1 MLIYPVGAT
10 AACRYAADAFPES
23 CVTDHPCP
31 EVTHVLLDVP
41 SFSGPGILRDGTPVR
56 KILECIPESA
66 AILGG
71 NLKDEALAE
80 RKCYDLLADPAYLA
94 ENAAITAE
102 CAVILAGSR
111 MDATIRNSKV
121 LVIGWGR
128 IGKCLSRLLAAMG
141 ADVDL
146 WIRRPEERAMA
157 HALGYNTPVDLLAA
171 LPKYALILNTA
182 PEPVITAEQS
192 RLCRDCLK
200 IDLASKPGILGTD
213 VITARGLPGTIA
225 PKSSG
230 RLIAQTV
237 LRLLEGEA

>member
-10 AACRYAADAFPES
+10 AACRYAADALPEN
-23 CVTDHPCP
+23 CITDHPCP

-41 SFSGPGILRDGTPVR
+41 SFSEPGILRDGTPVR

-71 NLKDEALAE
+71 NLKDEALSG
-80 RKCYDLLADPAYLA
+80 RKCYDLLTDSTYLA

-102 CAVILAGSR
+102 CALILAGSR
-111 MDATIRNSKV
+111 METTIRNSKV

-128 IGKCLSRLLAAMG
+128 IGKCLSRLLAEMG
-141 ADVDL
+141 AEVDL
-146 WIRRPEERAMA
+146 WIRRPEDRAIA
-157 HALGYNTPVDLLAA
+157 HALGYNTPVDLEAA
-171 LPKYALILNTA
+171 LPEYNLILNTA
-182 PEPVITAEQS
+182 PEAVITESQS

-200 IDLASKPGILGTD
+200 IDLASRPGILGTD
-213 VITARGLPGTIA
+213 VVTARGLPGTMA

-230 RLIAQTV
+230 RLIAKTV

>member
-1 MLIYPVGAT
+1 MLIYPVGST
-10 AACRYAADAFPES
+10 AACRYAADAFPGN
-23 CVTDHPCP
+23 CITDHPCP

-41 SFSGPGILRDGTPVR
+41 SFSAPGILRDGTPVR

-71 NLKDEALAE
+71 NLKDETLSG
-80 RKCYDLLADPAYLA
+80 RKCYDLLANPTYLA

-102 CAVILAGSR
+102 SAVILAGSR
-111 MDATIRNSKV
+111 MDTTIRNSKI

-128 IGKCLSRLLAAMG
+128 IGKCMSRLLAEMG
-141 ADVDL
+141 AAVDL
-146 WIRRPEERAMA
+146 WIRRPEDRAIA
-157 HALGYNTPVDLLAA
+157 HALGYNTPVDLEAA
-171 LPKYALILNTA
+171 LPEYNLILNTA
-182 PEPVITAEQS
+182 PEAVITESQS

-213 VITARGLPGTIA
+213 VVTARGLPGTMA
-225 PKSSG
+225 PRSSG

>member
-1 MLIYPVGAT
+1 MLIYPVGTT
-10 AACRYAADAFPES
+10 AACRYAAAAFPVS

-56 KILECIPESA
+56 KTLECIPESA

-71 NLKDEALAE
+71 NLKDEALAG
-80 RKCYDLLADPAYLA
+80 RKCYDLLTDPTYLA

-111 MDATIRNSKV
+111 MDTTIRNSKV

-141 ADVDL
+141 AEVDL

-157 HALGYNTPVDLLAA
+157 HVLGYNAPVDLNAA
-171 LPKYALILNTA
+171 LPEYNLILNTA
-182 PEPVITAEQS
+182 PEPVISEHQS
-192 RLCRDCLK
+192 RLCQDCLK
-200 IDLASKPGILGTD
+200 IDLASRPGILGSD
-213 VITARGLPGTIA
+213 VITARGLPGTMA
-225 PKSSG
+225 PRSSG